1 LLYPLFGVL
10 GQVLSLTSP
19 QCFTR
24 RVRFL
29 AQVEVPVRLDQLG
42 RRGWKFGGPKRGGGV
57 FGVKKGGYFGGQK
70 RGLFGGPKRVIFG
83 VQKPPLVYSE
93 KRSNPPHVSD
103 HELPHFGQ
111 KTAPGGINST
121 PFWTPQKRGI
131 FDPFLTLFW
140 GTPKKGQKGVKKGGG
155 ILGFPQKDPLS

>member
-1 LLYPLFGVL
+1 MRSPSDWTSSDAEGGNSGV
-10 GQVLSLTSP
+10 Q
-19 QCFTR
+19 
-24 RVRFL
+24 
-29 AQVEVPVRLDQLG
+29 
-42 RRGWKFGGPKRGGGV
+42 KRGGV
-57 FGVKKGGYFGGQK
+57 FLGVKKGGYFGGQK

-140 GTPKKGQKGVKKGGG
+140 GTPKKVKKGGQKG
-155 ILGFPQKDPLS
+155 GVFLRVPQKRPPVLTASPSIPGEDGDVSTGRSSKPSPRMRVC